1 MKVLLPV
8 DGSDNALRAAE
19 YLARWMQRDDTIRTT
34 LISVANIGRQYM
46 EMLGR
51 EEEYLNIVSR
61 EVQPILD
68 AAEKVFSKCGLEVDT
83 RVGDGNP
90 GEVIAAVAQEEGFE
104 HIVMGRRGLG
114 ALEGIFLG
122 SVSQK
127 VLNLVDCPVTLI
139 K

>member
-19 YLARWMQRDDTIRTT
+19 YLAEWMQRDGTIHTT
-34 LISVANIGRQYM
+34 LISVANIGRQYL

-61 EVQPILD
+61 EVQPLLD
-68 AAEKVFSKCGLEVDT
+68 AAVKKFSKLGLEVAT

-90 GEVIAAVAQEEGFE
+90 AEVIASVARDENYD

-114 ALEGIFLG
+114 ALEGMFLG

-127 VLNLVDCPVTLI
+127 VLHLVDCPVTLI